1 MALKIRKGVIK
12 RPIRLVIYG
21 QEGVGKTTYAAD
33 APGALFIDTEN
44 GSDNKDVRR
53 IEKPETWEE
62 LLDIIREVAA
72 TPGICVT
79 LVLDTA
85 DWAEILCV
93 KHILKKYGMENIEAF
108 GYGKGYVIL
117 AEEFANLLAALDM
130 VIASG
135 KNVIVTAHARLR
147 KIEQPEEQGA
157 YDHWELKLT
166 KQCAPLLKEWA
177 DALLFAN
184 FKTYVVTA
192 ENKTKKAQGGKR
204 VIYTTHSPSWD
215 AKNRHNLP
223 DELPLDFSK
232 IRHLFLTEDSGGAE
246 TKSAGTKP
254 PPEEE
259 KPIDTLRSMMERD
272 GVTES
277 EVQTVVVAKGHY
289 PADAPLDSYRENFI
303 TGWIIKYWTQIL
315 DLIRANRAVQE

>member
-1 MALKIRKGVIK
+1 MALKIRQCVIK

-53 IEKPETWEE
+53 IEKPETWDE

-93 KHILKKYGMENIEAF
+93 KQILKKYGMDNIEAF

-117 AEEFANLLAALDM
+117 ADEFANLLTALDT

-184 FKTYVVTA
+184 FKTYVVTT

-232 IRHLFLTEDSGGAE
+232 IRHLFLTEGPGRAE
-246 TKSAGTKP
+246 PNSAGTEP
-254 PPEEE
+254 SPAEE
-259 KPIDTLRSMMERD
+259 KPVDTLRSMMERD
-272 GVTES
+272 GVTEA
-277 EVQTVVVAKGHY
+277 EVRAVVVSKGHY
-289 PADAPLDSYRENFI
+289 PADAPLESYRENFI
-303 TGWIIKYWTQIL
+303 SGWIIKYWTQIL